1 MLPPKKMAS
10 PIAGAMIVR
19 GTTTIGTSR
28 VPFVSS
34 SPPPSDEYESSYHD
48 ESSDT
53 IEEVE
58 AISYKTDLDD
68 LPFNDEPCFHVPA
81 LSIAC
86 PKLRE
91 FVREHLRA
99 NINDHYRLMEQKR
112 NNTNPCIEHMEVDI
126 LALQMV
132 IDFEKA
138 LERKATLIILQ
149 LEHLHHVGLDVLKN
163 AEIEAPKGSWES
175 RTPPAEPPVFGETI
189 LPDEP
194 TFK

>member
-1 MLPPKKMAS
+1 MLPPKQAAKIS
-10 PIAGAMIVR
+10 GAMIVR
-19 GTTTIGTSR
+19 GATR
-28 VPFVSS
+28 VETELSAPYSS
-34 SPPPSDEYESSYHD
+34 SSDESTFE

-58 AISYKTDLDD
+58 AISYMTDLDD
-68 LPFNDEPCFHVPA
+68 LPFNDEPVFHVPA

-86 PKLRE
+86 PKLRQ

-99 NINDHYRLMEQKR
+99 NINDHYRLMDQKR
-112 NNTNPCIEHMEVDI
+112 NNMNPCIEHMEVDI

-138 LERKATLIILQ
+138 LERKATCVILQ
-149 LEHLHHVGLDVLKN
+149 LEHLHHLGVATLKA
-163 AEIEAPKGSWES
+163 AEIEPPKGSWES
-175 RTPPAEPPVFGETI
+175 RTPPVEPVFFGDVI